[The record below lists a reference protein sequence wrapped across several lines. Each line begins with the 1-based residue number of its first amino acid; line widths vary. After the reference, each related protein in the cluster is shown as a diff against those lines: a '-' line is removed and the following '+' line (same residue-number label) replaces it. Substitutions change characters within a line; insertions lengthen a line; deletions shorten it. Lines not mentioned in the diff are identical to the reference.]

1 MAISTFVQVFLKSTD
16 LRSDATLPPRIFFLF
31 QKAGAQKEQC
41 RGKGKQL
48 RPLHSRGNVP
58 RWPPVKQ
65 RPVISS
71 TSNEGYRFLGRTFDH
86 PEYWSAPSLCM
97 SLCGAHARKNCDQHG
112 AANLYH
118 WAALC
123 EVSKGLRHRGIRQ
136 VGFSTYS

>member
-1 MAISTFVQVFLKSTD
+1 MIDWTSSSSIPQVHG
-16 LRSDATLPPRIFFLF
+16 P
-31 QKAGAQKEQC
+31 AQETVA
-41 RGKGKQL
+41 
-48 RPLHSRGNVP
+48 PSAFEGNVP

-71 TSNEGYRFLGRTFDH
+71 TPNEGYRFLGRTFDH

-123 EVSKGLRHRGIRQ
+123 EVSTGLRHRGIRQ
-136 VGFSTYS
+136 VGFPLTHRVLH